1 MSLGWPAELPRR
13 GAVLLGLAGAL
24 LLAVPAFADAY
35 LLSVL
40 TLVLWLAYAG
50 QAWNVMMGFAG
61 QLSLGHT
68 LYVGLAAYVSGVLFV
83 SFGIGPWLGVWLA
96 IVIAAIAGG
105 CIGALGFRFGIRGV
119 YFALLTIAF
128 AEFTRI
134 AFDHFAWVGGSAG
147 FFLPVAQRTTNDLL
161 DLRGT
166 PTMFYYVILALTAGA
181 LVVCRA
187 LLKSR
192 LGYYWLAIREDQEA
206 AQAVGIDV
214 FRYKL
219 LAVVISAGL
228 TAPAGVFYAFFY
240 NNMYPEQMFAI
251 TRSIEIILGAIVG
264 GIGTLFGPVLG
275 AFILTPLGELVTA
288 AVDRAGV
295 NVPGAKQLVY
305 GGLMVLIVVFLPD
318 GIWPWLARRLG
329 LDGADRGP
337 SS

>member
-1 MSLGWPAELPRR
+1 MSAWPADLPRR
-13 GAVLLGLAGAL
+13 GAVLLALFGAL
-24 LLAVPAFADAY
+24 LLVAPLLVDAY

-40 TLVLWLAYAG
+40 TLVLWLAYTG

-83 SFGIGPWLGVWLA
+83 SFGVGPWLGVWPA
-96 IVIAAIAGG
+96 MAIAAVAGG

-134 AFDHFAWVGGSAG
+134 GFDHLDWVGGSAG
-147 FFLPVAQRTTNDLL
+147 FFLPVAQRASNDVAN
-161 DLRGT
+161 LRGS
-166 PTMFYYVILALTAGA
+166 PTMFYYVILALTATA
-181 LVVCRA
+181 LVLCRA

-219 LAVVISAGL
+219 IAVVVSAAL

-240 NNMYPEQMFAI
+240 NNMYPEQIFAI
-251 TRSIEIILGAIVG
+251 SRSIEIILGAIVG
-264 GIGTLFGPVLG
+264 GIGTLFGPILG

-288 AVDRAGV
+288 AIEAAGID
-295 NVPGAKQLVY
+295 VPGAKQFVY
-305 GGLMVLIVVFLPD
+305 GGLMVLIVVFRPD

-329 LDGADRGP
+329 LDGETTP
-337 SS
+337 

>member
-1 MSLGWPAELPRR
+1 M
-13 GAVLLGLAGAL
+13 V
-24 LLAVPAFADAY
+24 ADPY
-35 LLSVL
+35 TLSVL
-40 TLVLWLAYAG
+40 TLVLWLAYTG

-68 LYVGLAAYVSGVLFV
+68 LYVGLAAYTSAALFV
-83 SFGIGPWLGVWLA
+83 HLGLGPWLGLWV
-96 IVIAAIAGG
+96 AIAVAALVGG
-105 CIGALGFRFGIRGV
+105 AIGALGFRFGMRGV

-134 AFDHFAWVGGSAG
+134 AFDHFGWVGGSAG
-147 FFLPVAQRTTNDLL
+147 FFLPVAQRTSNDLIN
-161 DLRGT
+161 LRGT
-166 PTMFYYVILALTAGA
+166 PTMFYYIVLALVGGA
-181 LVVCRA
+181 LLLCRA

-219 LAVVISAGL
+219 LAVVISAAL

-240 NNMYPEQMFAI
+240 NNMYPEQIFAI
-251 TRSIEIILGAIVG
+251 SRSIEIILGAIVG

-275 AFILTPLGELVTA
+275 AFILTPLGELVTWA
-288 AVDRAGV
+288 IEHAGI

-305 GGLMVLIVVFLPD
+305 GALMVVIVVFLPD
-318 GIWPWLARRLG
+318 GIWPWLARRLKLG
-329 LDGADRGP
+329 GAP
-337 SS
+337 

>member
-1 MSLGWPAELPRR
+1 MTGPALPRR
-13 GAVLLGLAGAL
+13 GALLLGLWLAAL
-24 LLAVPAFADAY
+24 LAAPAVVDAY

-68 LYVGLAAYVSGVLFV
+68 LYVGLAAYVSATLFV
-83 SFGIGPWLGVWLA
+83 HFGIGPWLGVWLA
-96 IVIAAIAGG
+96 VALSALAGG
-105 CIGALGFRFGIRGV
+105 CIGALGFRFGMRGV

-134 AFDHFAWVGGSAG
+134 AFDHFQWVGGSAG
-147 FFLPVAQRTTNDLL
+147 FFLPVAQRTTSDLAN
-161 DLRGT
+161 LRGT
-166 PTMFYYVILALTAGA
+166 PAMFYYVILALTVGA
-181 LVVCRA
+181 LVLCRA
-187 LLKSR
+187 LLHSR

-219 LAVVISAGL
+219 IAVVISAAM

-240 NNMYPEQMFAI
+240 NNMYPEQIFAI
-251 TRSIEIILGAIVG
+251 SRSIEIILGAIVG
-264 GIGTLFGPVLG
+264 GIGTLFGPILG
-275 AFILTPLGELVTA
+275 AFILTPLGELVTWA
-288 AVDRAGV
+288 IEHAGV

-305 GGLMVLIVVFLPD
+305 GGLMVLIVSFLPD
-318 GIWPWLARRLG
+318 GIWPWLARRLK
-329 LDGADRGP
+329 LRDDGGGP
-337 SS
+337 PP